1 MSLSQFLAVAL
12 ITFATVSAQAQK
24 RDSTLARLH
33 DAPLAGSAR
42 IALSAA
48 YRPVAGVWEAAASS
62 TFAPFIN
69 ENWQLGIQ
77 PSFDVLK
84 EPLAT
89 QYSGTVGLLANYLFR
104 QGNVSRPY
112 VGVFLSESG
121 ATGSAVTRSV
131 GVQAGWLR
139 FVTPS
144 IAFRTEL
151 SFRRFSGVFLDEDF
165 TQLTLTLDP
174 YLFGRASERLTTLP
188 GRGAV
193 DVTGSLQLQITP
205 NHDGLLQVMVAP
217 FLAQWFQPGLSIIYS
232 GSGSD
237 PRIELFGRGY
247 LPLATHFAP
256 FADLFG
262 TANNNAN
269 SHGARVGVRSYLTRG
284 VALDVDWEWR
294 NPNVGSR
301 NVFTP
306 SEQHTLRASL
316 ITQFGSR

>member
-1 MSLSQFLAVAL
+1 MSLSQFLAAAFM
-12 ITFATVSAQAQK
+12 TFAAVSARAQK

-77 PSFDVLK
+77 PFFDVLK

-112 VGVFLSESG
+112 IGVLLTESG
-121 ATGSAVTRSV
+121 ATGSAAIVSV
-131 GVQAGWLR
+131 GAQAGWLR

-144 IAFRTEL
+144 IAFRAEL

-165 TQLTLTLDP
+165 TRLTLTLDP

-193 DVTGSLQLQITP
+193 DVTGSLQLVITP
-205 NHDGLLQVMVAP
+205 NDNGLLQVMVAP
-217 FLAQWFQPGLSIIYS
+217 FLAQWFQPGLSIIYT
-232 GSGSD
+232 GSGTD
-237 PRIELFGRGY
+237 PNVELFGRGY
-247 LPLATHFAP
+247 LPLATRFAP
-256 FADLFG
+256 FVYLFG

-269 SHGARVGVRSYLTRG
+269 SRGARVGVRSYLTRG
-284 VALDVDWEWR
+284 VALYVDWEWR
-294 NPNVGSR
+294 NLDISNPNAFR
-301 NVFTP
+301 P